1 MGIFDFLKRKKKNA
15 PLTDEQILDALWHKW
30 TKNETQSPLTEIMEI
45 ISNIGACGHADFFD
59 FCKKE
64 PHLQRDLDVALPLL
78 PEVIKD
84 NILKAKAVF
93 DSTTEEEKGDDF
105 LDEFDDVFYEN
116 EDLIDSFLLSF
127 IKK

>member
-1 MGIFDFLKRKKKNA
+1 MGIFDFFKRKKKNA
-15 PLTDEQILDALWHKW
+15 PPTNEEILDALWRKW
-30 TKNETQSPLTEIMEI
+30 TKSEIESPLNEIMEV

-64 PHLQRDLDVALPLL
+64 PQLQKDFDVALPLL
-78 PEVIKD
+78 PEAIK
-84 NILKAKAVF
+84 NNVLKAKAIF
-93 DSTTEEEKGDDF
+93 DSTPEEEKGDDF

-116 EDLIDSFLLSF
+116 EDLIDNFLLSF